1 VGHRSPLRAGAG
13 TAMRIV
19 VTRPRGQ
26 SDPLRER
33 LRALGHE
40 VVDCPLIEIE
50 PIDDGPLDT
59 SGYDWVVVTS
69 RNGAELFAWR
79 RTGTLPRVAA
89 IGPGTA
95 AALREHGIEP
105 ALVPHTSTQEG
116 LLAELPQPAGRVL
129 VAAAEDARPLLVQK
143 LDADFRALYRTRLLR
158 PPPPRG
164 ELVVLAS
171 ASAARAFVELDVDI
185 PAVTIGPQTSAA
197 ARAGGV
203 TILAEASTHD
213 LDGLIAAVEDACSS
227 RF

>member
-1 VGHRSPLRAGAG
+1 
-13 TAMRIV
+13 MRIV

-26 SDPLRER
+26 ADALGER
-33 LRALGHE
+33 LRALGHD

-50 PIDDGPLDT
+50 PIASDPIDT

-69 RNGAELFAWR
+69 RNGADLFAQR

-95 AALREHGIEP
+95 AALRERGIEP
-105 ALVPHTSTQEG
+105 ALVPRISTQEG
-116 LLAELPQPAGRVL
+116 LLAELPRPAGRVL
-129 VAAAEDARPLLVQK
+129 VAAAEDARPLLMRE
-143 LDADFRALYRTRLLR
+143 LGAEFCALYRTRLLHPE
-158 PPPPRG
+158 PPAG

-171 ASAARAFVELDVDI
+171 ASAARAFAELDVDI

-213 LDGLIAAVEDACSS
+213 LDGLVAAVEDACSS